1 MTVHLLFLIPLFA
14 IADGV
19 IRNIDTQIV
28 GGRFAKPGE
37 VPYQVSLQRIK
48 TGKHRCGGVIIGRYY
63 ILTAAHCVD
72 GVDVSTI
79 SANVGLI
86 YLEEQ
91 CAVHLIESS
100 YIHEDYNPDD
110 SWINDI
116 ALLKLQSPIKYS
128 PLVSPVPLTLNQNIP
143 VGTEVVASGFGDL
156 SYRGKENK
164 RLHVVDIKIADQDY
178 CRNVWT
184 NKSKKIYDTQIC
196 ANDPTIEKGSCQGDS
211 GGPLTLNNEL
221 IGFYSWGFKCG
232 DKIYPGVYTRVS
244 SYIQWII
251 NRAKNIKICFNT

>member
-1 MTVHLLFLIPLFA
+1 MTLYLLFLIPLFA
-14 IADGV
+14 VAHGV
-19 IRNIDTQIV
+19 TRKIDTHIV

-37 VPYQVSLQRIK
+37 VPYQVSLQRIR
-48 TGKHRCGGVIIGRYY
+48 TGKHRCGGVIIGQYY

-72 GVDVSTI
+72 GEDVSTI

-86 YLEEQ
+86 DLQEPH
-91 CAVHLIESS
+91 AVHLIESS
-100 YIHEDYNPDD
+100 YIHKNYNSTN

-128 PLVSPVPLTLNQNIP
+128 PLVSPVKLMLNQTIP

-156 SYRGKENK
+156 SYKGSKTI

-184 NKSKKIYDTQIC
+184 NDSYNIFDTQIC
-196 ANDPTIEKGSCQGDS
+196 ANDPTIKKGSCQGDS

-221 IGFYSWGFKCG
+221 IGLYSWAFECG
-232 DKIYPGVYTRVS
+232 DRIYPGVYTHVP

-251 NRAKNIKICFNT
+251 DHTTDS

>member
-1 MTVHLLFLIPLFA
+1 MTVYLLFLIPLFA
-14 IADGV
+14 VAHGV
-19 IRNIDTQIV
+19 IRKLDTQIV
-28 GGRFAKPGE
+28 GGRLAKPGE
-37 VPYQVSLQRIK
+37 VPYQVSLQRIR
-48 TGKHRCGGVIIGRYY
+48 TGKHRCGGVIIGQYY

-72 GVDVSTI
+72 GEDVSTI

-86 YLEEQ
+86 DVKEPS
-91 CAVHLIESS
+91 AVHLIESS
-100 YIHEDYNPDD
+100 YIHEDYKSTN

-128 PLVSPVPLTLNQNIP
+128 PLVSPITLSLNQNILD
-143 VGTEVVASGFGDL
+143 GTEVVTSGFGDL
-156 SYRGKENK
+156 SHRGKLNT

-184 NKSKKIYDTQIC
+184 NKSYKIYDTQIC

-221 IGFYSWGFKCG
+221 IGLYSFGFKCG
-232 DKIYPGVYTRVS
+232 DKIYPTVYTRVS
-244 SYIQWII
+244 SYIQWIVD
-251 NRAKNIKICFNT
+251 RTTDS